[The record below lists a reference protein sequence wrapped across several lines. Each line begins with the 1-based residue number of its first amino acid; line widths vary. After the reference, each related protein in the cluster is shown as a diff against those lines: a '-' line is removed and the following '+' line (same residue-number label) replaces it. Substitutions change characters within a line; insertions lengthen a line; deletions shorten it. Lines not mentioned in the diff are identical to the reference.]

1 MVTNIVWPVV
11 SSVLSSFVI
20 GGIAAI
26 YRSIKS
32 THTRL
37 TKMEEHLRKQDER
50 IARIEGR
57 LSVN

>member
-11 SSVLSSFVI
+11 SSVLSTFVI
-20 GGIAAI
+20 GGIGAI
-26 YRSIKS
+26 YKAIRS

-37 TKMEEHLRKQDER
+37 SNMEVHLRKQDER